1 MKNLKNNI
9 YDEELEFETL
19 NDELNDAYLMEKEL
33 LLELEFEEEL
43 DEIHNPVVQES
54 PDRKILKRELER
66 VALSRL
72 EASARTK
79 ADFENVI
86 TWWNRLDSNRERKER
101 YHEVGR
107 GDIPIEWGASHE
119 NIILPTPIGSVYW
132 KQILKGEFLDVIF
145 DCPFELHELVEDKD
159 ISLSIHKLKDE
170 HKEVLY
176 YLTIRQYSCQQI
188 AKLRNQSDRN
198 IRKVRSTIL
207 KKLQV
212 NLLQTLRK
220 KLEEKQ
226 VLTKRETTF
235 LQSFQ

>member
-1 MKNLKNNI
+1 M
-9 YDEELEFETL
+9 
-19 NDELNDAYLMEKEL
+19 
-33 LLELEFEEEL
+33 
-43 DEIHNPVVQES
+43 
-54 PDRKILKRELER
+54 
-66 VALSRL
+66 
-72 EASARTK
+72 
-79 ADFENVI
+79 
-86 TWWNRLDSNRERKER
+86 
-101 YHEVGR
+101 
-107 GDIPIEWGASHE
+107 
-119 NIILPTPIGSVYW
+119 
-132 KQILKGEFLDVIF
+132 IF

-207 KKLQV
+207 KKLQA

-226 VLTKRETTF
+226 VLTKRETAF